1 MSTNSNLAF
10 VFPGQGSQSIGMM
23 NGLLELSPDIEQLFN
38 TASDVLS
45 YDLLD
50 IINSGPED
58 KLNQTEITQPALLA
72 TAYATWLAIEKH
84 SDVKPVVL
92 AGHSLGE
99 YVALLCANVISFED
113 AIALVAERG
122 RCMQKAVPAGV
133 GAMAAILG
141 LDDDDVIRICSE
153 VAEDEIV
160 SAANFNSPGQIVI
173 AGNKAAVERA
183 TEAMKE
189 AGAKRALLLPVSVPS
204 HCMLMKQAAEEF
216 ESALNDITFNNAEI
230 PVLQNIDAKSKQSSA
245 DIKTALLQQLYMPVR
260 WVESVNTMKESG
272 VTKII
277 ECGPGKVLSGLIKR
291 IDRSFDIFAVQDKT
305 TLEKALAD

>member
-1 MSTNSNLAF
+1 MSTDSNLAF

-23 NGLLELSPDIEQLFN
+23 NGLLELSPDIKELFN

-50 IINSGPED
+50 IITSGPED

-84 SDVKPVVL
+84 SDVKPAVL

-141 LDDDDVIRICSE
+141 LDDDDVIQICSE
-153 VAEDEIV
+153 VAEDEVV

-183 TEAMKE
+183 TVAMKE

-216 ESALNDITFNNAEI
+216 ESSLNNITFNNAEI
-230 PVLQNIDAKSKQSSA
+230 PVLQNVDAKSKQSSA
-245 DIKTALLQQLYMPVR
+245 DIKAALLQQLYMPVR

-272 VTKII
+272 ITKII

-291 IDRSFDIFAVQDKT
+291 IDRSFDIFAVQDEA
-305 TLEKALAD
+305 TLNKALAD

>member
-1 MSTNSNLAF
+1 MSTENNLAF

-23 NGLLELSPDIEQLFN
+23 NGLIELNTEIKTLFN
-38 TASDVLS
+38 TASEVLS
-45 YDLLD
+45 YDLLEV
-50 IINSGPED
+50 ITSGPED

-72 TAYATWLAIEKH
+72 TAYATWIAIKQR
-84 SDVKPVVL
+84 SDIQPAVL

-99 YVALLCANVISFED
+99 YAALLCADVISFED

-141 LDDDDVIRICSE
+141 LEDDDVIRVC
-153 VAEDEIV
+153 AESAGDEIV

-173 AGNKAAVERA
+173 AGNKSAVERA
-183 TEAMKE
+183 TVAAKE
-189 AGAKRALLLPVSVPS
+189 AGAKRAVLLPVSVPS
-204 HCMLMKQAAEEF
+204 HCMLMKEAAEEF
-216 ESALNDITFNNAEI
+216 ETSLNNVSLNDAAI
-230 PVLQNIDAKSKQSSA
+230 PVLQNVDAKSKLSS
-245 DIKTALLQQLYMPVR
+245 DEIKQALLQQLYMPVR
-260 WVESVNTMKESG
+260 WVESINNMKQTS

-291 IDRSFDIFAVQDKT
+291 IDRSFEIYPVQDEAS
-305 TLEKALAD
+305 LEKAFSE

>member
-23 NGLLELSPDIEQLFN
+23 NGLIEFNPELKDLFT
-38 TASDVLS
+38 TASDILS
-45 YDLLD
+45 YDLLEVITSD
-50 IINSGPED
+50 QED
-58 KLNQTEITQPALLA
+58 KLNQTEVTQPALLA
-72 TAYATWLAIEKH
+72 TAYATWLTVKKH
-84 SDVKPVVL
+84 TDETPAVL

-99 YVALLCANVISFED
+99 YVALLCANMMSFED

-141 LDDDDVIRICSE
+141 LSDEDVIRVCAE
-153 VAEDEIV
+153 VENDEIV

-189 AGAKRALLLPVSVPS
+189 AGAKRAVLLPVSVPS
-204 HCMLMKQAAEEF
+204 HCMLMKEAAEEF
-216 ESALNDITFNNAEI
+216 ETSLNKVSFNDAEI
-230 PVLQNIDAKSKQSSA
+230 SVLQNVDAQSKKSSD
-245 DIKTALLQQLYMPVR
+245 DIKAALLQQLYMPVR
-260 WVESVNTMKESG
+260 WVDCINAMKDSG
-272 VTKII
+272 ITKII

-291 IDRSFDIFAVQDKT
+291 IDRSLEIHAIQDQT
-305 TLEKALAD
+305 TLEKAFTD